1 MTGDRLKH
9 LILRP
14 IFSLLILLTVAWS
27 QDHWE
32 TAIFAGDDWHYFIGN
47 QEPPSDWMNVSFDAS
62 GWLIA
67 PGGIGYG
74 DEDDATIISNTSSLY
89 LRKSFM
95 VLNEDILEAAILNF
109 DYDDGFIAFLN
120 GAEVLR
126 STNMG
131 NAGSFVPHNAG
142 TSDGHEAGGYG
153 GFPMEIHVIEA
164 DILSNVLVEGENV
177 LSIQLQNA
185 SAMSSDLTGLFWLS
199 FGIAD
204 ASNPFA
210 PVPDW
215 FVPPFLFTASLLP
228 IIVIDTEGQ
237 SVPDEPKIHALMG
250 VIDNGPGEVNHLT
263 DAFTGFDG
271 HIGIEI
277 RGASSQMYPKKQY
290 AVETRDSLG
299 EDINV
304 ELLGFPSESD
314 WVLHAPYS
322 DKTLIRNALVY
333 TLARETGNYA
343 SRTKYFELVLNGA
356 YQGVYILMEKVKRD
370 ANRID
375 IAKLDPDEITGDD
388 LTGGYIIKV
397 DKWAGG
403 DTDRW
408 FSDPALPGYG
418 GVYYQ
423 YHYPKREDI
432 VDEQISYIQGFIS
445 DFEQMFADGSY
456 LDPVDGYYSK
466 IDWDQFVDYAIMQEF
481 AKNVDGFRLS
491 SFIYKDKDSNDPR
504 VHTGP
509 VWDFNLAFGNA
520 NYYDGA
526 NPIGWYFD
534 TEFQG
539 DFWAI
544 PFWWYLIWDD
554 IRFRYAFNVRWQ
566 QLRQTVLNEDHIMS
580 MVDSMVSE
588 MGAAKERN
596 FEVWPVLNE
605 WVWPNEYVGGSYD
618 NELNFL
624 KDWISTRL
632 DWMDTQTWWTEIIE
646 PEDFQLTPAF
656 PNPFNPS
663 QTLNFRVASPGYLEV
678 LIYNIQG
685 REINRLEANAGA
697 DGHVNLKWEGDDRYS
712 NQLPSGVYFLVP
724 DVKDRNAVLKVT
736 LLR

>member
-1 MTGDRLKH
+1 M
-9 LILRP
+9 IRP
-14 IFSLLILLTVAWS
+14 ILSLFILFNIAWS

-32 TAIFAGDDWHYFIGN
+32 TAVFAGDNWHYFIGN
-47 QEPPSDWMNVSFDAS
+47 QEPPADWRDVSFDDSA
-62 GWLIA
+62 WLLG

-74 DEDDATIISNTSSLY
+74 DADDATIISNTSSLY

-95 VLNEDILEAAILNF
+95 VLNEDLLEAAILNF

-120 GAEVLR
+120 GVELVR

-131 NAGSFVPHNAG
+131 SPGSFVAYNSG
-142 TSDGHEAGGYG
+142 TSDGHEAGGYRG
-153 GFPMEIHVIEA
+153 YPMETHIIEA
-164 DILSNVLVEGENV
+164 ELLQSALIEGENV
-177 LSIQLQNA
+177 LAVQLQNA
-185 SAMSSDLTGLFWLS
+185 SASSSDLTGLFWLS
-199 FGIAD
+199 FGISN
-204 ASNPFA
+204 ASNPFE
-210 PVPDW
+210 PVPEW
-215 FVPPFLFTASLLP
+215 FIAPFRFTSSQLP
-228 IIVIDTEGQ
+228 IIIIDTEGQ
-237 SVPDEPKIHALMG
+237 SIPDEPKIHAFMG
-250 VIDNGPGEVNHLT
+250 VIDNPDGVNQLT
-263 DAFTGFDG
+263 DPFTGYDG

-299 EDINV
+299 DDLNV
-304 ELLGFPSESD
+304 ELLGFPAESD
-314 WVLHAPYS
+314 WILHAPYS
-322 DKTLIRNALVY
+322 DKTLLRNALVY
-333 TLARETGNYA
+333 TLASETGNYA

-356 YQGVYILMEKVKRD
+356 YQGVYVLMEKIKRD
-370 ANRID
+370 AHRID

-397 DKWAGG
+397 DKWAGE

-408 FSDPALPGYG
+408 FSDPGLPGYG

-423 YHYPKREDI
+423 YHYPKSEDM
-432 VDEQISYIQGFIS
+432 VDAQIAYIQGFIS

-456 LDPVDGYYSK
+456 LDPVNGYYSK

-520 NYYDGA
+520 NYYEGA

-534 TEFQG
+534 TQFQG
-539 DFWAI
+539 DPWAI

-566 QLRQTVLNEDHIMS
+566 QLRQTVLSEDHIMAK
-580 MVDSMVSE
+580 VDSMVSE
-588 MGAAKERN
+588 LGAARERN

-605 WVWPNEYVGGSYD
+605 WVWPNEYVGGTYE

-624 KDWISTRL
+624 TDWISTRL
-632 DWMDTQTWWTEIIE
+632 NWMDTQTWWTDIE
-646 PEDFQLTPAF
+646 KPEDFQLIRAF
-656 PNPFNPS
+656 PNPFNSS
-663 QTLNFRVASPGYLEV
+663 QTLNFRVDFPGILKV
-678 LIYNIQG
+678 SIFNIQG
-685 REINRLEANAGA
+685 KKINSLTTEVGPNGNVELSWNGT
-697 DGHVNLKWEGDDRYS
+697 DQWS
-712 NQLPSGVYFLVP
+712 NNLPSGVYFVVP
-724 DVKDRNAVLKVT
+724 ETGNMQPIFKVT